1 VTTEN
6 SSAPQ
11 APGTLAGINVWSPAA
26 KDVAGVLAALL
37 GIELRERDADDGTH
51 YSARTAGMAVSVHPS
66 DRSTVELAFVVE
78 DMETALASCTE
89 RGCRV
94 ETGPDT
100 LPYGVSAHLVA
111 PGETGIELVQ
121 MHKKS

>member
-1 VTTEN
+1 MSDTE
-6 SSAPQ
+6 
-11 APGTLAGINVWSPAA
+11 APGTLAGINVWSPAS

-51 YSARTAGMAVSVHPS
+51 YSARTAGMNVSVHPS
-66 DRSTVELAFVVE
+66 DQSSVELAFIVE
-78 DMETALASCTE
+78 DMETALAACTE

-100 LPYGVSAHLVA
+100 LPYGVSAHLAA
-111 PGETGIELVQ
+111 PGETRIELVQ
-121 MHKKS
+121 LHKKS